1 MQKTRLGITVGA
13 LGAITFFAGFF
24 GGYLAA
30 IVLAGYALLFEERL
44 RYLTYI
50 RQDY

>member
-1 MQKTRLGITVGA
+1 MQKTKLGITVGA

-30 IVLAGYALLFEERL
+30 MFWLVMHCCL
-44 RYLTYI
+44 RKMLGLSEA
-50 RQDY
+50 